1 MFVLLGSHSRFLTA
15 NVRSYVGHLLGNQD
29 VHHYLNVLW
38 TEVSHMLVFTSV
50 LCSRELQ
57 YLYKQYT

>member
-1 MFVLLGSHSRFLTA
+1 MFVLLGSRSRFLTV

-38 TEVSHMLVFTSV
+38 TEVSHMPVFTSV

-57 YLYKQYT
+57 